1 MILVPY
7 VLWDLPSLKWALISA
22 PLAVSTSVCIRHS
35 CKISATSASSLRR
48 FYDGVITAIEE
59 LQIKKSDDPV
69 HLWIMLSSHL
79 ESSVSTNPPTHPP
92 GSQQPDLS
100 AKQCCA
106 EGRRRGGIISWIGRP
121 TGIRALSLVFIGT
134 GAQMGGLGVGGR
146 KRTKSKRGRKKK
158 WCSIYIVCLCIQS
171 CCPSCLKALIKVFSP
186 EQDEI
191 WPK

>member
-7 VLWDLPSLKWALISA
+7 VLWNLPSLKRTLISA
-22 PLAVSTSVCIRHS
+22 PRAVSTSVCIKHS
-35 CKISATSASSLRR
+35 CKISAASASLLRR
-48 FYDGVITAIEE
+48 FYDGLRTAIEE

-69 HLWIMLSSHL
+69 HLWIMLSRRP

-121 TGIRALSLVFIGT
+121 TGIRALSLVFIAT
-134 GAQMGGLGVGGR
+134 GAQMGGWGGE
-146 KRTKSKRGRKKK
+146 KEDKVKERGRKK
-158 WCSIYIVCLCIQS
+158 WCSIYIVSVCLCIQS
-171 CCPSCLKALIKVFSP
+171 FMLSRLFKSLNKSFLS
-186 EQDEI
+186 
-191 WPK
+191 WTGWNLT